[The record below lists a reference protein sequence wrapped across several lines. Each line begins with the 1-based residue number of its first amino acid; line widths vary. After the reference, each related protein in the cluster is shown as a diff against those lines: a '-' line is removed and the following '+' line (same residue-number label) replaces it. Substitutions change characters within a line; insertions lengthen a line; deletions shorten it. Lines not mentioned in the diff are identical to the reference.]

1 MNASLSVFKD
11 IKIGT
16 RRGVKTENAA
26 SESAANCF
34 TMLSMDDL
42 TRRPKTD
49 PTEIYRHR
57 DGIYAPE
64 LVAVAIVGLDFFSR
78 LAKSPADEQSICTGL
93 GLAERPVDVMLT
105 LFCAMGYIEK
115 KDGAFHLTEIA
126 REFLV
131 RDSPW
136 FVGPYFVHFVDR
148 PIYKAL
154 LETLRTDK
162 PSWAGATA
170 RKPWVEAMENDAF
183 AEQFTGTMDSR
194 GMYVGPVLA
203 ARLDLKAHRRLLD
216 IAGGSGI
223 YACCIAAAH
232 SHLKATVFEKP
243 PVDRVTRKCIAKR
256 GFTDRVGVAS
266 GDMLRDPL
274 PAGYDVHLWSNAL
287 HDWGAAT
294 VKLLLGKSY
303 AALPPGGLLVI
314 HDRHLNR
321 EKTGPLP
328 IAAHSVFLMAG
339 TEGRYYSIAE
349 IEAFLDEVGFVA
361 PDYREVILDYSI
373 ITARKPE

>member
-1 MNASLSVFKD
+1 
-11 IKIGT
+11 
-16 RRGVKTENAA
+16 
-26 SESAANCF
+26 
-34 TMLSMDDL
+34 MLVPMDDL

-49 PTEIYRHR
+49 PTEVFRQR

-64 LVAVAIVGLDFFSR
+64 LVAIAIVELDFFSW
-78 LAKSPADEQSICTGL
+78 LAKSPADARAICASL
-93 GLAERPVDVMLT
+93 GLAERPADVMLT
-105 LFCAMGYIEK
+105 LFCAMGYLEK
-115 KDGAFHLTEIA
+115 RGATFHLTEIS

-148 PIYKAL
+148 PIYEGL

-162 PSWAGATA
+162 PTSSGAAAG
-170 RKPWVEAMENDAF
+170 KPWAEAMEDDAF

-194 GMYVGPVLA
+194 GRYVGPVLA
-203 ARLDLKAHRRLLD
+203 ARLDLKGHRALLD

-232 SHLKATVFEKP
+232 PHLKATVFERP
-243 PVDRVTRKCIAKR
+243 PVDRVTEKCIAKR
-256 GFTDRVGVAS
+256 GFAGRVGVAS
-266 GDMLRDPL
+266 GDMFRDPL

-287 HDWGAAT
+287 HDWDAAT
-294 VKLLLGKSY
+294 VKLLLEKSF
-303 AALPPGGLLVI
+303 AALPPGGLVVI

-321 EKTGPLP
+321 EKTGPLR

-349 IEAFLDEVGFVA
+349 IEAFLGVVGFVA
-361 PDYREVILDYSI
+361 PDYREVILDYSV
-373 ITARKPE
+373 ITARKP

>member
-1 MNASLSVFKD
+1 MA
-11 IKIGT
+11 
-16 RRGVKTENAA
+16 
-26 SESAANCF
+26 C
-34 TMLSMDDL
+34 MDDL
-42 TRRPKTD
+42 TRTPKTD
-49 PTEIYRHR
+49 PTEIFRHR

-64 LVAVAIVGLDFFSR
+64 LVAAAIVGLDFFSW
-78 LAKSPADEQSICTGL
+78 LAKSPADTRTICASL

-115 KDGAFHLTEIA
+115 KDDAFHLTEA
-126 REFLV
+126 SGEFLV

-136 FVGPYFVHFVDR
+136 FVGPYFAHFVER
-148 PIYKAL
+148 PIYKGL

-162 PSWAGATA
+162 PGWSGATD
-170 RKPWVEAMENDAF
+170 RKPWAEAMEDDTF

-194 GMYVGPVLA
+194 GRYVGPVLA
-203 ARLDLKAHRRLLD
+203 ARLDLKARRALLD

-232 SHLKATVFEKP
+232 PHLKATVFEKP
-243 PVDRVTRKCIAKR
+243 PVDRVTEKCIAKR
-256 GFTDRVGVAS
+256 GLTERVGVAS
-266 GDMLRDPL
+266 GDMFRNPL

-287 HDWGAAT
+287 HDWDAAT
-294 VKLLLGKSY
+294 VKLLLEKSL
-303 AALPPGGLLVI
+303 AALPPGGLVVI

-321 EKTGPLP
+321 DKTGPLR

-349 IEAFLDEVGFVA
+349 VEELLGAVGFA
-361 PDYREVILDYSI
+361 ASEFREVILDYSI

>member
-1 MNASLSVFKD
+1 MSCV
-11 IKIGT
+11 
-16 RRGVKTENAA
+16 
-26 SESAANCF
+26 
-34 TMLSMDDL
+34 DDL

-49 PTEIYRHR
+49 PAEIFRHR

-64 LVAVAIVGLDFFSR
+64 LVAAAIVGLDFFSW
-78 LAKSPADEQSICTGL
+78 LAKSPVDAQTICASL
-93 GLAERPVDVMLT
+93 GLAERPVDVILT
-105 LFCAMGYIEK
+105 LFCAMGYIQK
-115 KDGAFHLTEIA
+115 KAGAFHLTEIA

-154 LETLRTDK
+154 LDTLRTDK

-170 RKPWVEAMENDAF
+170 RKPWVEAMEDDAF

-216 IAGGSGI
+216 VAGGSGI

-287 HDWGAAT
+287 HDWDAAT
-294 VKLLLGKSY
+294 VKLLLEKSY

-349 IEAFLDEVGFVA
+349 IEAFLDEAGFVA
-361 PDYREVILDYSI
+361 PDYGEVILDYSI
-373 ITARKPE
+373 ITARKPG

>member
-1 MNASLSVFKD
+1 
-11 IKIGT
+11 
-16 RRGVKTENAA
+16 
-26 SESAANCF
+26 
-34 TMLSMDDL
+34 MDDL

-49 PTEIYRHR
+49 PKEIFGHR

-64 LVAVAIVGLDFFSR
+64 LVAAAIAGLDFFSW
-78 LAKSPADEQSICTGL
+78 LAKSPADTQAICASL
-93 GLAERPVDVMLT
+93 GLAKRPVDVMLT

-115 KDGAFHLTEIA
+115 KAGAFHLTEIS

-148 PIYKAL
+148 PIYRAL

-162 PSWAGATA
+162 PGWSGAPA
-170 RKPWVEAMENDAF
+170 RKPWADAMADDAF

-203 ARLDLKAHRRLLD
+203 AQLDLKAHRRLLD

-232 SHLKATVFEKP
+232 PHLKATVFERP
-243 PVDRVTRKCIAKR
+243 PVDRVTQKCIAKR
-256 GFTDRVGVAS
+256 GFTERVGVAS
-266 GDMLRDPL
+266 GDMFRDPL

-287 HDWGAAT
+287 HDWDAPT
-294 VKLLLGKSY
+294 VKLLLEKSF
-303 AALPPGGLLVI
+303 AALPSGGLVVI

-321 EKTGPLP
+321 EKTGPLR

-349 IEAFLDEVGFVA
+349 IEGFLSAVGFA
-361 PDYREVILDYSI
+361 PPEYRDIILDYSI
-373 ITARKPE
+373 ITARKPR